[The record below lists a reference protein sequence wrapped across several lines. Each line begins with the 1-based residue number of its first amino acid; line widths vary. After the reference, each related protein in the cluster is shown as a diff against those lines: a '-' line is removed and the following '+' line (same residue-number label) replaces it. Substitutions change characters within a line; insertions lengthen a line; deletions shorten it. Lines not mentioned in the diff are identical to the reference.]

1 MLRDQ
6 ILPEKLYRENFS
18 TSKLSPPTVKLLT
31 YSRQILKVFG
41 CLKATVTYQQRTATG
56 FFNIVKSGTPLI
68 GLDLCEDLNIEI
80 KGGKLV
86 EPTVDCAMLSQS
98 PRPPE
103 TTTSLDIRHAK
114 GFVHKV
120 QIHTDV
126 KPVQQKLRRLPLSVC
141 DTVTAELN
149 ELEKQGTIEGVD
161 SSEWFS
167 PIVVTRRKN
176 GKIIKTRQWSPTAT
190 HYH

>member
-1 MLRDQ
+1 M
-6 ILPEKLYRENFS
+6 
-18 TSKLSPPTVKLLT
+18 
-31 YSRQILKVFG
+31 
-41 CLKATVTYQQRTATG
+41 
-56 FFNIVKSGTPLI
+56 
-68 GLDLCEDLNIEI
+68 
-80 KGGKLV
+80 
-86 EPTVDCAMLSQS
+86 EPTVDCAMLSHS

-190 HYH
+190 RVNERSVAEEYDIQVECGSHMGDESDKGEVTMFTRFSFVCVSQ